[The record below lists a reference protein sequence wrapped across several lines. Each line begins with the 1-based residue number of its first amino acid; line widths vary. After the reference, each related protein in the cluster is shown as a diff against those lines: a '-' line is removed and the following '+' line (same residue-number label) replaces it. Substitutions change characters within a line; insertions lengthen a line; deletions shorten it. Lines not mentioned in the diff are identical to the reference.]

1 MAIIQLISI
10 TESDSVGK
18 IIIGK
23 EKRRQFLR
31 IVWSWLEVMAYNI
44 HVKYLALNI
53 NWNISP
59 LIISS

>member
-23 EKRRQFLR
+23 EKREDNFLELSG
-31 IVWSWLEVMAYNI
+31 VG
-44 HVKYLALNI
+44 
-53 NWNISP
+53 
-59 LIISS
+59 